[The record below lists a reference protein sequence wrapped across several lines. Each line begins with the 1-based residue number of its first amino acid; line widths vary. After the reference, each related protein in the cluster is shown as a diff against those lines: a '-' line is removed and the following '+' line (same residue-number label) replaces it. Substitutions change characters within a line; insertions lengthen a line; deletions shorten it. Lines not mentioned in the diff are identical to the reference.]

1 MIVVSE
7 IGRAVVAAYGTRHT
21 GRDGEDQH
29 GLVCPCE
36 YSDNDRG
43 LDAECS
49 TGCACGEHEETAH
62 HKDDRRQEVEQ
73 LPLAVPMEF
82 ATNSEAP
89 RPVVIAFNVHAR
101 IKMIMGGIIVLV
113 PSGIQLLIDSL
124 SMSTF
129 RAT

>member
-7 IGRAVVAAYGTRHT
+7 IGGAVVAAYGTRHT
-21 GRDGEDQH
+21 VRDGEDQH

-36 YSDNDRG
+36 HSGNDWG

-49 TGCACGEHEETAH
+49 PGCACGECEEAAR

-73 LPLAVPMEF
+73 LPLAAPTAF

-89 RPVVIAFNVHAR
+89 RLVVIAFNVHAR

-113 PSGIQLLIDSL
+113 SSGIQLPIDSL
-124 SMSTF
+124 SVSTF
-129 RAT
+129 RAA